1 MKMGEN
7 IRQVRRFKKELL
19 DIFIYPNRAQMG
31 AAAGKAAVDRI
42 KEIIRAKGEANLI
55 FAAAPSQNEI
65 LDALL
70 QSDIDFG
77 RVRGFQQDEYIGLD
91 GSHPAVFR
99 NYLQEHI
106 FGRAPF
112 KEVYYMGVPK
122 TLKEAE
128 KRCEEYKALLEKY
141 PPDLIFLGI
150 GENGHL
156 AFNDPPVADFND
168 PKAIKIVELD
178 EACRIQQ
185 VNDGC
190 FKSLKEVPTHAI
202 TLTMSFIMSVP
213 EAIVTV
219 PSERKAEAVNN
230 ALNEPV
236 DISCPASILRRHKN
250 AALYLDFGSA
260 GKIIR
265 DVAI

>member
-7 IRQVRRFKKELL
+7 IREVRRFKKELL
-19 DIFIYPNRAQMG
+19 DVFIYTNRAQMG

-128 KRCEEYKALLEKY
+128 KRCEEYKAHGEIS
-141 PPDLIFLGI
+141 PGFDILGI
-150 GENGHL
+150 GKRHL
-156 AFNDPPVADFND
+156 AFND
-168 PKAIKIVELD
+168 
-178 EACRIQQ
+178 RRWQ
-185 VNDGC
+185 
-190 FKSLKEVPTHAI
+190 
-202 TLTMSFIMSVP
+202 
-213 EAIVTV
+213 
-219 PSERKAEAVNN
+219 
-230 ALNEPV
+230 
-236 DISCPASILRRHKN
+236 ISTTQSHK
-250 AALYLDFGSA
+250 
-260 GKIIR
+260 
-265 DVAI
+265 V